1 MPSLLPDNLRH
12 PSKYKLISRVKLKKL
27 RPFWKRLGPSMVDL
41 RPPNLL
47 SANENKSRIQEWG

>member
-1 MPSLLPDNLRH
+1 
-12 PSKYKLISRVKLKKL
+12 
-27 RPFWKRLGPSMVDL
+27 LGPSMVDL